1 MTKGF
6 WELHG
11 NERLSTIEDVN
22 YDVVVLQ
29 QEKLV
34 RKWKNGNEVE
44 RC

>member
-11 NERLSTIEDVN
+11 NERLSTIDVN

-34 RKWKNGNEVE
+34 RKWKNGTEVE